1 MSFNFNTRAYYIL
14 LKIIDNIDL
23 NSLLEKISKA
33 FVDDQ
38 KAKDNKDDMVN
49 VFAMMDTTKL
59 ILKALI
65 DSEKDC
71 NELMAIV
78 LDKTLPEI
86 EAMNAL
92 EYIRFRKEF
101 IQSIDWEALLGEHMQ
116 IILVLLNNQG
126 DQEDQ
131 KQLIKSD

>member
-71 NELMAIV
+71 NEIMAIV

-116 IILVLLNNQG
+116 IILVLLNNQS